1 MVSIIAGLNPF
12 AMIQFS
18 NPSEEFKRKNPHI
31 FEIEKQI
38 VDDILLEAKASKIEL
53 NSERELQGQ
62 IVNLLRLKGI
72 EVLWHRTDKKSAA
85 TVGWPDLTFSL
96 EHGLRSIPC
105 LWEIKL
111 PGKKLSEDQ
120 TKLMIRLMEP
130 PNAWVYKVITSVE
143 EALMELRKLG
153 IQ

>member
-12 AMIQFS
+12 DMIQFS
-18 NPSEEFKRKNPHI
+18 NPSEEFKRKNPEI
-31 FEIEKQI
+31 FGGAGAIQDGSI
-38 VDDILLEAKASKIEL
+38 PSASCRSEL
-53 NSERELQGQ
+53 KTERELQGQ

-85 TVGWPDLTFSL
+85 TIGWPDLVFSL

-111 PGKKLSEDQ
+111 PGRKLSDDQ
-120 TKLMIRLMEP
+120 MKLMVRLMEP
-130 PNAWVYKVITSVE
+130 PNAWMYKVICSVD
-143 EALMELRKLG
+143 EALAELRKLG
-153 IQ
+153 IE